1 MVNSNLVSNNLCGIC
16 DAELTVLGNCYV
28 CEQCKTVAC
37 VGSADNETVSSNI
50 KATIESI
57 QQYLDC
63 KAKYLH
69 DIEQKYINHLE
80 LNDEEKSAVTKVIRT
95 LLKQTFVLERKYDKK
110 SGRLVYNKEF
120 RTIDL
125 HQEFLREYF
134 KISGI
139 ELRENLHLGVFYI
152 EGETLIGEKISRL
165 STIYLLILK
174 LLYDEHMA
182 EASSNTSV
190 YTSLGEIHEKIND
203 FHLMRT
209 LPSITEMRRSIALLK
224 KYQIIEPLDVLEEL
238 NEETRMMIY
247 PCVNVV
253 LLGDDIRR
261 LIESFSKEEVDS
273 EFDEDEA
280 AISGIIEDMP
290 E

>member
-1 MVNSNLVSNNLCGIC
+1 MIPYY
-16 DAELTVLGNCYV
+16 E
-28 CEQCKTVAC
+28 
-37 VGSADNETVSSNI
+37 
-50 KATIESI
+50 
-57 QQYLDC
+57 
-63 KAKYLH
+63 
-69 DIEQKYINHLE
+69 E
-80 LNDEEKSAVTKVIRT
+80 LNDEEKNAVTKVIRT

-203 FHLMRT
+203 FHLMKT

-224 KYQIIEPLDVLEEL
+224 RYQIIEPLDVLEEL
-238 NEETRMMIY
+238 NDETRMMIY

-261 LIESFSKEEVDS
+261 LIESFSKELPV
-273 EFDEDEA
+273 
-280 AISGIIEDMP
+280 
-290 E
+290 

>member
-1 MVNSNLVSNNLCGIC
+1 MIPYY
-16 DAELTVLGNCYV
+16 E
-28 CEQCKTVAC
+28 
-37 VGSADNETVSSNI
+37 
-50 KATIESI
+50 
-57 QQYLDC
+57 
-63 KAKYLH
+63 
-69 DIEQKYINHLE
+69 E
-80 LNDEEKSAVTKVIRT
+80 LNDEEKNAVTKVIRT

-190 YTSLGEIHEKIND
+190 YTS
-203 FHLMRT
+203 
-209 LPSITEMRRSIALLK
+209 
-224 KYQIIEPLDVLEEL
+224 
-238 NEETRMMIY
+238 
-247 PCVNVV
+247 VNVV

>member
-1 MVNSNLVSNNLCGIC
+1 MIPYY
-16 DAELTVLGNCYV
+16 E
-28 CEQCKTVAC
+28 
-37 VGSADNETVSSNI
+37 
-50 KATIESI
+50 
-57 QQYLDC
+57 
-63 KAKYLH
+63 
-69 DIEQKYINHLE
+69 E
-80 LNDEEKSAVTKVIRT
+80 LNDEEKNAVTKVIRT

-139 ELRENLHLGVFYI
+139 ELR
-152 EGETLIGEKISRL
+152 ETLIGEKISRL

-238 NEETRMMIY
+238 NDETRMMIY

>member
-1 MVNSNLVSNNLCGIC
+1 MIPYY
-16 DAELTVLGNCYV
+16 E
-28 CEQCKTVAC
+28 
-37 VGSADNETVSSNI
+37 
-50 KATIESI
+50 
-57 QQYLDC
+57 
-63 KAKYLH
+63 
-69 DIEQKYINHLE
+69 E
-80 LNDEEKSAVTKVIRT
+80 LNDEEKNAVTKVIRT

-139 ELRENLHLGVFYI
+139 TLRENLHLGVFYI
-152 EGETLIGEKISRL
+152 EGETVIGEKISRL

-203 FHLMRT
+203 FHLMKT

-224 KYQIIEPLDVLEEL
+224 RYQIIEPLDVLEEL

>member
-1 MVNSNLVSNNLCGIC
+1 MIPYY
-16 DAELTVLGNCYV
+16 E
-28 CEQCKTVAC
+28 
-37 VGSADNETVSSNI
+37 
-50 KATIESI
+50 
-57 QQYLDC
+57 
-63 KAKYLH
+63 
-69 DIEQKYINHLE
+69 E
-80 LNDEEKSAVTKVIRT
+80 LNDEEKNAVTKVIRT

-203 FHLMRT
+203 FHLMKT

-224 KYQIIEPLDVLEEL
+224 NPRPSVFAYKTICIASITVDFPLPECPVKKLIPSLKL
-238 NEETRMMIY
+238 NI
-247 PCVNVV
+247 
-253 LLGDDIRR
+253 
-261 LIESFSKEEVDS
+261 F
-273 EFDEDEA
+273 
-280 AISGIIEDMP
+280 
-290 E
+290 

>member
-1 MVNSNLVSNNLCGIC
+1 MIPYY
-16 DAELTVLGNCYV
+16 E
-28 CEQCKTVAC
+28 
-37 VGSADNETVSSNI
+37 
-50 KATIESI
+50 
-57 QQYLDC
+57 
-63 KAKYLH
+63 
-69 DIEQKYINHLE
+69 E
-80 LNDEEKSAVTKVIRT
+80 LNDEEKNAVTKVIRT

-238 NEETRMMIY
+238 NSNAIERMENEKRFCGADAVRSARYGADSAARMVSAVVMPSMAADMI
-247 PCVNVV
+247 PP
-253 LLGDDIRR
+253 
-261 LIESFSKEEVDS
+261 
-273 EFDEDEA
+273 A
-280 AISGIIEDMP
+280 
-290 E
+290 

>member
-1 MVNSNLVSNNLCGIC
+1 MIPYY
-16 DAELTVLGNCYV
+16 E
-28 CEQCKTVAC
+28 
-37 VGSADNETVSSNI
+37 
-50 KATIESI
+50 
-57 QQYLDC
+57 
-63 KAKYLH
+63 
-69 DIEQKYINHLE
+69 E
-80 LNDEEKSAVTKVIRT
+80 LNDEEKNAVTKVIRT

-125 HQEFLREYF
+125 YQEFLREYF

-238 NEETRMMIY
+238 NDETRMMIY

-280 AISGIIEDMP
+280 AISGVIEDMP